1 MKKIVAASDSF
12 KGSLTSL
19 QVADAVEQ
27 GVHDVFPSCETL
39 KVNVADGGEGT
50 VESLKRILGG
60 NDVQITVCDPLG
72 KPVNILY
79 TILGDGCTAVLEMSS
94 ASGLT
99 LLQPHER
106 NPLLTSTYGTGQ
118 IIADAMSKGCRRF
131 LVGIGGSATN
141 DAGMGMMSALGC
153 RFLDSEGNV
162 LEGRG
167 EDMIKVRN
175 VDMSGFLPGL
185 ADSEF
190 IVACDVD
197 SPFCGKEGAA
207 YVFAPQKGADD
218 HMVMELDAG
227 LENMADIIR
236 KVTGK
241 DIRDVP
247 GAGAAGGLGG
257 AFHAFMAAKLQ
268 RGAEMILDAIGFDDM
283 IKGADLVITGEGCVD
298 NQTLTGKLPYVV
310 MQHCVKAGIP
320 VAVIGGSVNLDKDCD
335 IPGFDFI
342 VPVTPSDMKLSDAMD
357 PQIAYINVRNAIQK
371 LLKTNIL

>member
-79 TILGDGCTAVLEMSS
+79 TILGDSRTAVLEMSS

-118 IIADAMSKGCRRF
+118 IIADALSKGCRRF

-167 EDMIKVRN
+167 EDMIKVRD
-175 VDMSGFLPGL
+175 VDMS
-185 ADSEF
+185 
-190 IVACDVD
+190 
-197 SPFCGKEGAA
+197 
-207 YVFAPQKGADD
+207 
-218 HMVMELDAG
+218 
-227 LENMADIIR
+227 
-236 KVTGK
+236 
-241 DIRDVP
+241 
-247 GAGAAGGLGG
+247 
-257 AFHAFMAAKLQ
+257 
-268 RGAEMILDAIGFDDM
+268 
-283 IKGADLVITGEGCVD
+283 
-298 NQTLTGKLPYVV
+298 
-310 MQHCVKAGIP
+310 
-320 VAVIGGSVNLDKDCD
+320 
-335 IPGFDFI
+335 
-342 VPVTPSDMKLSDAMD
+342 
-357 PQIAYINVRNAIQK
+357 
-371 LLKTNIL
+371 